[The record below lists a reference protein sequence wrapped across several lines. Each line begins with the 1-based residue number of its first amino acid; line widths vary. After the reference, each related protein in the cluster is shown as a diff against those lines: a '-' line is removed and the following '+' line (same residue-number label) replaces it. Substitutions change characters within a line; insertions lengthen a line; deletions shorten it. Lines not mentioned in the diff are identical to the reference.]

1 VDEQAR
7 SEILKS
13 IPYGFYITGVVSGSG
28 EPNGFTTCW
37 VSQASFEPPQITLAA
52 RRGHRTRDSMEETGV
67 FSLNFLDTS
76 QEELAHRFAKPL
88 SPEDGKVGG
97 LRYVRGSTGAPLFE
111 DAFASL
117 ECQVVGKLEAGD
129 HTVYLGEV
137 VEAHLRRPADLL
149 TDLET
154 PLEYGG

>member
-1 VDEQAR
+1 MDEQAR
-7 SEILKS
+7 REILKS

-52 RRGHRTRDSMEETGV
+52 RRGHRTRDCIEETGV
-67 FSLNFLDTS
+67 FSLNFLDAG
-76 QEELAHRFAKPL
+76 QEELARRFAGPL
-88 SPEDGKVGG
+88 SPGDGTVGG
-97 LRYVRGSTGAPLFE
+97 ARYTTGSTGAPLFE

-117 ECQVVGKLEAGD
+117 ECRVAGRLEAGD

-137 VEAHLRRPADLL
+137 VDARLRRPADLL